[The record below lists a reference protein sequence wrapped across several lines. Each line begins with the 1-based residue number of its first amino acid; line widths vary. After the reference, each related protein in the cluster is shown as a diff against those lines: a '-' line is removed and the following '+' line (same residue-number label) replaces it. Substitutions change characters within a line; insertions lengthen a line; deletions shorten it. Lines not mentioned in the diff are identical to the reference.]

1 MAKVTDTST
10 RPLLPAQTRNFEAP
24 AGRIV
29 GFVEGA
35 VVRAL
40 GIPYA
45 EAGRFELPRPVLA
58 QGPAREG
65 GEGVGVGERGPFLAF
80 RKSPASP
87 QRTSPVLETLVEGA
101 NDGIVYSENCQALSI
116 TIPADIAPGERL
128 PVMVWIHGG
137 AYVTGA
143 GDLDIYDPAAL
154 VAEQRVI
161 AVNVTFRLGIFGFLG
176 FGADSGSAADGSGAD
191 GGSATDR
198 VATGSTTDRPA
209 VPANLGLLDLIE
221 ALRWIHTN
229 IESFGG
235 ASDAVTLF
243 GQSAGGDAIAHL
255 MISEGVKGLFQ
266 RAIVQ
271 SAPLGISRGR
281 SRMAK
286 AMARVVGTPKPDAT
300 VDDLLDLQASAE
312 RAAIPFGLRSGMPF
326 GTQYGYAPLPA
337 ESDIDAAWARAAPH
351 VDLMIGATTDET
363 GLYLQA
369 VPQITKFTRLPVVKD
384 VLRWMLVSPTTQ
396 LTYTRDSRRF
406 AARHRA
412 AGGRAAVYEV
422 TWKPTGAPVGA
433 VHMIDIPLL
442 LGSRRAWERT
452 TIMGSTPWAEIDRR
466 GKRMREIWAD
476 FARTGRVPSDAA
488 AGLASTIRFDRA

>member
-10 RPLLPAQTRNFEAP
+10 RTFLPAETRDFVAP

-29 GFVEGA
+29 GFVDGN
-35 VVRAL
+35 VVRAR

-45 EAGRFELPRPVLA
+45 EAERFELPRPVA
-58 QGPAREG
+58 ARRE
-65 GEGVGVGERGPFLAF
+65 PFLAF
-80 RKSPASP
+80 QRSPASP
-87 QRTSPVLETLVEGA
+87 QRSSPVLETLVEGA
-101 NDGIVYSENCQALSI
+101 NDGITYSEHCQALSI
-116 TIPADIAPGERL
+116 TVPADLAPGERL

-161 AVNVTFRLGIFGFLG
+161 AVNVTFRLGILGWLG
-176 FGADSGSAADGSGAD
+176 FGADGPSSDARPTGDARATRDGAA
-191 GGSATDR
+191 
-198 VATGSTTDRPA
+198 P
-209 VPANLGLLDLIE
+209 VPANLGLLDIIE
-221 ALRWIHTN
+221 ALRWIQAN
-229 IESFGG
+229 IAAFGG
-235 ASDAVTLF
+235 APDSVTLF

-255 MISEGVKGLFQ
+255 MISDGAAGLFQ

-286 AMARVVGTPKPDAT
+286 AMARVVGTPSPDASI
-300 VDDLLDLQASAE
+300 DDLLALQSAAE

-326 GTQYGYAPLPA
+326 GTQYGHAPLPA
-337 ESDIDAAWARAAPH
+337 ESDTDAAWTKAAPH
-351 VDLMIGATTDET
+351 FDLMIGATTDET

-369 VPQITKFTRLPVVKD
+369 VPQVSTIVRLPVISKM
-384 VLRWMLVSPTTQ
+384 LRWMLVAPTTQ
-396 LTYTRDSRRF
+396 LTYTRDAHRF

-422 TWKPTGAPVGA
+422 TWNPEGAPVGA
-433 VHMIDIPLL
+433 VHLIDIPLL
-442 LGSRRAWERT
+442 LGSRAAWART
-452 TIMGSTPWAEIDRR
+452 SIMGSTPWPEVERR
-466 GKRMREIWAD
+466 GRRMREIWAD
-476 FARTGRVPSDAA
+476 FGRTGRVPSDAA
-488 AGLASTIRFDRA
+488 AGLASTIRFKRE